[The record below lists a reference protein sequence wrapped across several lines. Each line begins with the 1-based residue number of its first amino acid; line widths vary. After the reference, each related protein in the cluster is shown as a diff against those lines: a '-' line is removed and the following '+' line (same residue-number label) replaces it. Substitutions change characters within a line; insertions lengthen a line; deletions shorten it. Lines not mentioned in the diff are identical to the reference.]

1 MRTRDGD
8 LAYFDHVLNAVLL
21 LSYVALRQGDAVGA
35 FTFSGE
41 DRLLPPR
48 KGRGA
53 MNTLLNGLFDI
64 QPTTSPS
71 DFTEAAS
78 RISTRLKR
86 RALVILVT
94 NLRDEDAQ
102 ELPAALA
109 PLRRKHLVLLA
120 SLREPAIEAARATPI
135 RTLPDAL
142 RVAAAHQ
149 YIDDRQRA
157 HTLVRGRGVQTL
169 DVLPASLPVALV
181 NRYLD
186 IKRSGTPCVAQGASS
201 AAWWSNASSRSER
214 FHSGSHSGV

>member
-1 MRTRDGD
+1 MSRHNRLISREYREENQQVVFLLDCGRRMRTRDGD

-78 RISTRLKR
+78 RISTRLRR

-109 PLRRKHLVLLA
+109 PSKAPRAVGESPRAGHRTHERPPSAPCQTPCGWRR
-120 SLREPAIEAARATPI
+120 
-135 RTLPDAL
+135 
-142 RVAAAHQ
+142 Q
-149 YIDDRQRA
+149 YIEDRQRA
-157 HTLVRGRGVQTL
+157 HPRRGRGVQTSTCS
-169 DVLPASLPVALV
+169 PP
-181 NRYLD
+181 RC
-186 IKRSGTPCVAQGASS
+186 RWP
-201 AAWWSNASSRSER
+201 W
-214 FHSGSHSGV
+214 